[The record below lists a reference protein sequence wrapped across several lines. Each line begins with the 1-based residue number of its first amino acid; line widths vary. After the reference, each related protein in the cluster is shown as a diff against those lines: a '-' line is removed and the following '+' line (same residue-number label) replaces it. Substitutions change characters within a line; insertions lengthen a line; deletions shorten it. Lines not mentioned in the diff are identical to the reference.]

1 MASDE
6 VISMNDDIYVRKDIH
21 EKDTDILAEAVNNT
35 NNRIDDIKDF
45 VSWGLTLLGIIF
57 VIVQIGVGFLLYILT
72 NKP

>member
-1 MASDE
+1 M
-6 VISMNDDIYVRKDIH
+6 MNDDIYVRKDIH
-21 EKDTDILAEAVNNT
+21 EKDTDILADAVNNT

-45 VSWGLTLLGIIF
+45 ISWGLTLLGIIF